1 MAGYTVPDQR
11 FGAVNQV
18 TQGLLTQPYSGLIGL
33 AFQTIASSGA
43 MPFWQQLAV
52 TNQLPE
58 PLMAF
63 FLRRYRDDFSASAI
77 EYDGGEFSLGYTNSS
92 LYVGDINYISIPTQN
107 EDYWRIACQGLN
119 VESQA
124 VSITSATGNA
134 PQAAIDTGTTLIGVP
149 SSTASAVYAQIS
161 GSRPLPLEGYEGYF
175 EYPCNQ
181 VINSSLQFGGLSY
194 SISNGDF
201 NLGQFT
207 NDNSMCTG
215 AFFAQDL
222 NVRSP
227 IPWIV
232 GATFLKNVYSVF
244 RYNPSGIGFA
254 ALASSA
260 NGGSTLTSGTATLGT
275 ASPTGTGGTGPSS
288 SGALANLQLGTAGL
302 LVTGLAVLATI
313 TSTFV
318 IA

>member
-1 MAGYTVPDQR
+1 MGGRLVMSVVRLPKCTPLLVVAEFDFHQVSLAVSVSQQGSLSLTLFLCITSLNTDFNITYGSGAASGTLAQDTVTMAGYTVSDQK

-107 EDYWRIACQGLN
+107 EDYWRIAVQGLN

-124 VSITSATGNA
+124 VSIVSRGSFAWFLSFVHPLTLSAYRPA
-134 PQAAIDTGTTLIGVP
+134 PPETLLKLL
-149 SSTASAVYAQIS
+149 STPVQ
-161 GSRPLPLEGYEGYF
+161 P
-175 EYPCNQ
+175 
-181 VINSSLQFGGLSY
+181 
-194 SISNGDF
+194 
-201 NLGQFT
+201 
-207 NDNSMCTG
+207 
-215 AFFAQDL
+215 
-222 NVRSP
+222 
-227 IPWIV
+227 
-232 GATFLKNVYSVF
+232 
-244 RYNPSGIGFA
+244 
-254 ALASSA
+254 
-260 NGGSTLTSGTATLGT
+260 
-275 ASPTGTGGTGPSS
+275 
-288 SGALANLQLGTAGL
+288 
-302 LVTGLAVLATI
+302 
-313 TSTFV
+313 
-318 IA
+318 